1 MKPYSVPIQMK
12 AAEQYFPVVLFTV
25 LCKEN
30 LPFESVK
37 RHPKMCSRTLP
48 PTKEKRREGTPSL
61 RFFFPS
67 LRLHVGYKVC
77 YTSESANEKGWK
89 RRLLQPLV
97 ERRALLG
104 LNADMDVIGLPH
116 GLFASEHIFRAT
128 NLNLTLQ

>member
-12 AAEQYFPVVLFTV
+12 AAEQYFPVVLFTM

-61 RFFFPS
+61 CFFPS

-77 YTSESANEKGWK
+77 YTSESANEKG
-89 RRLLQPLV
+89 
-97 ERRALLG
+97 
-104 LNADMDVIGLPH
+104 
-116 GLFASEHIFRAT
+116 
-128 NLNLTLQ
+128 

>member
-1 MKPYSVPIQMK
+1 
-12 AAEQYFPVVLFTV
+12 
-25 LCKEN
+25 
-30 LPFESVK
+30 
-37 RHPKMCSRTLP
+37 MCSRTLP

-61 RFFFPS
+61 RFFPS